1 MSNLQYRNPITPF
14 ITLNPVSV
22 SRNEVFGTNFSVLG
36 VGGYMEVYNLSDL
49 NYTIPAGR
57 TGTIEFTG
65 NTIPIEFKKGT
76 GSAFSTDVLVLNS
89 DNISSGRRRLGML
102 VYVYETDRIY
112 QYTIRNYDS
121 LWSAATASTGP
132 GGRTVVISSF
142 GTTVKS
148 NSVAGQNFINAWT
161 ASTIEGVSGYNNS
174 NATWR
179 VLSTGSSS
187 GGTVS
192 GDYLPLSGGTVTGA
206 TNFTNGLSANTISAT
221 TYLNLPVTNFTG
233 GTVSGTTNFTGG
245 LSANTFSATTYFN
258 LPVTNFTGGTVSGAT
273 NFTNGLTANTISA
286 TTYQNLP
293 VTADTFVTG
302 FSLSNN
308 TINLAQ
314 NRNDQFSAF
323 SISLSAYTGTSVTGD
338 YLPLSGGSVTGGTSF
353 TSGLSANTISATT
366 YQNINAVTGGTYS
379 NGIITLS
386 GTGNV
391 NGNTITGLSTITADT
406 FVTGFTFNASNYNL
420 TINQNN
426 GQSPLTQSLSILA
439 SDLYVT
445 GGTYNSNTGVA
456 TFTNNTG
463 GTFQV
468 SGFLTGFTDTLVTAF
483 TYNNNT
489 FTITDSRGT
498 GFTATINTMTG
509 LTATTIS
516 ATTYFNLPV
525 TNFTGGTVSGATNF
539 TDGLSANTFSATTY
553 LNLPSATFTGG
564 TVSGPTNFLS
574 GLTANTISATT
585 YQNLPVT
592 ADTFTTAATY
602 SVSTGIITFNRNNNT
617 PNYTVTG
624 LTGFTSAF
632 TYSNNVFTI
641 SRSGTSNLTA
651 LINTVTGFTIN
662 GNLTVTGTST
672 VNNLT
677 ITGTTALN
685 GPINSG
691 TLSGST
697 TRMLE
702 VSSGGSVTATK
713 EIITAYI
720 TSGGTASNLLENTSN
735 WSINGV
741 YTGTTIT
748 GTFQGQKHYNNNYFF
763 EAVAD
768 NIFIRLIRG

>member
-1 MSNLQYRNPITPF
+1 MSNLPYKNPISPIQLLGSQT
-14 ITLNPVSV
+14 V
-22 SRNEVFGTNFSVLG
+22 SRTDTFGTNFSVLST
-36 VGGYMEVYNLSDL
+36 GGYMEVYNLSDL
-49 NYTIPAGR
+49 DFTIPVGQ
-57 TGTIEFTG
+57 TGTIEFSG
-65 NTIPIEFKKGT
+65 NVIPIQFKKGS
-76 GSAFSTDVLVLNS
+76 GSVFSPDVLTLNS

-102 VYVYETDRIY
+102 AYVYETNTIY
-112 QYTIRNYDS
+112 RYTIDNYDS
-121 LWSAATASTGP
+121 LWSAATSSSGP
-132 GGRTVVISSF
+132 GGQTVVISDF
-142 GTTVKS
+142 GTTVKN
-148 NSVAGQNFINAWT
+148 NSVAGQNLINAWT
-161 ASTIEGVSGYNNS
+161 ASTIEGVSGFTSS
-174 NATWR
+174 NARWR
-179 VLSTGSSS
+179 VLNTGSSS
-187 GGTVS
+187 GGTLS
-192 GDYLPLSGGTVTGA
+192 GDYLPLSGGTVSGA
-206 TNFTNGLSANTISAT
+206 TIFQS
-221 TYLNLPVTNFTG
+221 
-233 GTVSGTTNFTGG
+233 G
-245 LSANTFSATTYFN
+245 LSANTFSATTYLN

-286 TTYQNLP
+286 TTYQN
-293 VTADTFVTG
+293 V
-302 FSLSNN
+302 
-308 TINLAQ
+308 
-314 NRNDQFSAF
+314 
-323 SISLSAYTGTSVTGD
+323 
-338 YLPLSGGSVTGGTSF
+338 
-353 TSGLSANTISATT
+353 
-366 YQNINAVTGGTYS
+366 NAVTGGSYS

-406 FVTGFTFNASNYNL
+406 FVTGFTFNVSNYDL

-468 SGFLTGFTDTLVTAF
+468 TGFLTGFTDTLVTAF

-516 ATTYFNLPV
+516 ATTYLNLPS
-525 TNFTGGTVSGATNF
+525 TTFTGGTVSGATNF
-539 TDGLSANTFSATTY
+539 TGGLSANTFSATTY
-553 LNLPSATFTGG
+553 LNLPSSTFTGG

-592 ADTFTTAATY
+592 ADTFTTAATF

-685 GPINSG
+685 GPISSG

-735 WSINGV
+735 WSINGD

-768 NIFIRLIRG
+768 NLFIRLIRG

>member
-1 MSNLQYRNPITPF
+1 MSNLPYKNPISPIQLLGSQT
-14 ITLNPVSV
+14 V
-22 SRNEVFGTNFSVLG
+22 SRTDTFGTNFSVLST
-36 VGGYMEVYNLSDL
+36 GGYMEVYNLSDL
-49 NYTIPAGR
+49 DFTIPVGQ
-57 TGTIEFTG
+57 TGTIEFSG
-65 NTIPIEFKKGT
+65 NVIPIQFKKGS
-76 GSAFSTDVLVLNS
+76 GSVFSPDVLTLNS

-102 VYVYETDRIY
+102 AYVYETNTIY
-112 QYTIRNYDS
+112 RYTIDNYDS
-121 LWSAATASTGP
+121 LWSAATSSSGP
-132 GGRTVVISSF
+132 GGQTVVISDF
-142 GTTVKS
+142 GTTVKN
-148 NSVAGQNFINAWT
+148 NSVAGQNLINAWT
-161 ASTIEGVSGYNNS
+161 ASTIEGVNGFTSS
-174 NATWR
+174 NARWR
-179 VLSTGSSS
+179 VLNTGSSS
-187 GGTVS
+187 GGTLS
-192 GDYLPLSGGTVTGA
+192 GDYLPLSGGTVSGA
-206 TNFTNGLSANTISAT
+206 TIFQS
-221 TYLNLPVTNFTG
+221 
-233 GTVSGTTNFTGG
+233 G
-245 LSANTFSATTYFN
+245 LSANTFSATTYLN

-286 TTYQNLP
+286 TTYQN
-293 VTADTFVTG
+293 V
-302 FSLSNN
+302 
-308 TINLAQ
+308 
-314 NRNDQFSAF
+314 
-323 SISLSAYTGTSVTGD
+323 
-338 YLPLSGGSVTGGTSF
+338 
-353 TSGLSANTISATT
+353 
-366 YQNINAVTGGTYS
+366 NAVTGGSYS

-406 FVTGFTFNASNYNL
+406 FVTGFTFNVSNYDL

-468 SGFLTGFTDTLVTAF
+468 TGFLTGFTDTLVTAF

-516 ATTYFNLPV
+516 ATTYLNLPS
-525 TNFTGGTVSGATNF
+525 TTFTGGTVSGATNF
-539 TDGLSANTFSATTY
+539 TGGLSANTFSATTY
-553 LNLPSATFTGG
+553 LNLPSSTFTGG

-592 ADTFTTAATY
+592 ADTFTTAATF

-685 GPINSG
+685 GPISSG

-735 WSINGV
+735 WSINGD

-768 NIFIRLIRG
+768 NLFIRLIRG